1 MGNRLISFID
11 KFHLL
16 YDYQFGFRKHFS
28 TSLALIDV
36 LNLVQNE
43 NYKNNYVLAVFMD
56 LRKAFDTVNLN
67 ILLEKL
73 EHYGI
78 RGVPLNWFKSF
89 LLNRSQ
95 YTYVNSTQSCSLEI
109 KCGIPQGTVL
119 GPLRFILFIR
129 DISNVFK
136 K

>member
-16 YDYQFGFRKHFS
+16 YDYHFGFRKHFS

-43 NYKNNYVLAVFMD
+43 NYNNNYVLAVFMD
-56 LRKAFDTVNLN
+56 LKKAFDTVNLN

-73 EHYGI
+73 EHYGF

-89 LLNRSQ
+89 
-95 YTYVNSTQSCSLEI
+95 
-109 KCGIPQGTVL
+109 
-119 GPLRFILFIR
+119 F
-129 DISNVFK
+129 
-136 K
+136 